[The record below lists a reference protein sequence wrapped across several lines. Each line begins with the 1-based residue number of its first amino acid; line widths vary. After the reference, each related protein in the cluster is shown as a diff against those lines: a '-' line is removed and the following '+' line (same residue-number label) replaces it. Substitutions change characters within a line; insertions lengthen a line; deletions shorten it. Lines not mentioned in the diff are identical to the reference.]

1 MQHVFAVVTDTSHVA
16 GLNYHSQILAHMFA
30 LLENKNILVPLAPQ
44 VQNPAQNIE
53 FVQQHIFNLM
63 KSAYGHLQEYVF
75 LIFFNL
81 KLQSEFI
88 LFYSYFL
95 VHKFEL

>member
-1 MQHVFAVVTDTSHVA
+1 
-16 GLNYHSQILAHMFA
+16 MFA

-63 KSAYGHLQEYVF
+63 KSAYPHLQE
-75 LIFFNL
+75 
-81 KLQSEFI
+81 
-88 LFYSYFL
+88 
-95 VHKFEL
+95 